1 MIIDTNPK
9 LDFCDV
15 LIVPTESD
23 LESRKQVSLSRSFSF
38 RWSTHKI
45 TTTPIV
51 AANMHKVGTLKLAHK
66 MSENGMTTCLSKHI
80 DVDEINRFIDSVED
94 FSDPEKFNKFISS
107 VGFSLGTR
115 GEDIDRVFSL
125 MRNFPQVNTICIDV
139 ANGYCKSFKKFI
151 NDFRKDFNDKI
162 IIAGNVVT
170 SEQACGIIDAGA
182 DVIKI
187 GIGSGSVCTTRNIT
201 GIGYPQFSAI
211 MEIQKDVHSVGGFLM
226 SDGGCQFPGDICKAF
241 AAGADF
247 VMLGGMLAGHEE
259 CIYSDDDCHMT
270 FYGMSSDYAMKSH
283 YGQIAEYRASEGKVV
298 KVQSKGG
305 VSETIKEILGGIRS
319 CCTYINC
326 ESIEKMPH
334 NSKFVVVNRQLN
346 GMFS

>member
-38 RWSTHKI
+38 RWSPHKI

-66 MSENGMTTCLSKHI
+66 MSEFNMMTCLSKHI
-80 DVDEINRFIDSVED
+80 DTDRINSFLDSIED
-94 FSDPEKFNKFISS
+94 FNDSNRLCKFMSS
-107 VGFSLGTR
+107 IGFSLGTR

-125 MRNFPQVNTICIDV
+125 MKNFPQVNTICIDV
-139 ANGYCKSFKKFI
+139 ANGYCKSFRRFI
-151 NDFRKDFNDKI
+151 KDFRKDFKDKV

-170 SEQACGIIDAGA
+170 ADEACKIIDAGA
-182 DVIKI
+182 DIVKI
-187 GIGSGSVCTTRNIT
+187 GIGSGSVCTTRKIT

-211 MEIQKDVHSVGGFLM
+211 MEIQNKVHSIGGFLM
-226 SDGGCQFPGDICKAF
+226 SDGGCQVPGDICKAF
-241 AAGADF
+241 SAGADF

-259 CIYSDDDCHMT
+259 CVHTEEDCHMT
-270 FYGMSSDYAMKSH
+270 FYGMSSEHAMRNH

-298 KVQSKGG
+298 KVKSKGS
-305 VSETIKEILGGIRS
+305 VVETVKEIMGGIRS
-319 CCTYINC
+319 CCTYLNC
-326 ESIEKMPH
+326 EVIEKMPQ
-334 NSKFVVVNRQLN
+334 NAKFVVVNRQLN

>member
-23 LESRKQVSLSRSFSF
+23 LECRKQVSLSRSFSF
-38 RWSTHKI
+38 RWSTRKI

-51 AANMHKVGTLKLAHK
+51 AANMHKVGTLKLAYS
-66 MSENGMTTCLSKHI
+66 MSEHNMMTCLSKHI
-80 DVDEINRFIDSVED
+80 DTDMINRFIDSVGD
-94 FSDPEKFNKFISS
+94 FSDSKIFNKFIGSIC
-107 VGFSLGTR
+107 FSLGTR

-125 MRNFPQVNTICIDV
+125 MKNFPQVNVICIDV
-139 ANGYCKSFKKFI
+139 ANGYCRSFKKFI
-151 NDFRKDFNDKI
+151 NDFRKDFKDKI

-170 SEQACGIIDAGA
+170 SDQACKIIDAGA
-182 DVIKI
+182 DIVKI
-187 GIGSGSVCTTRNIT
+187 GIGSGSVCTTRKIT

-211 MEIQKDVHSVGGFLM
+211 MEIQKDVHSIGGFLM
-226 SDGGCQFPGDICKAF
+226 SDGGCQVPGDICKAF

-247 VMLGGMLAGHEE
+247 VMLGGILAGHEE
-259 CIYSDDDCHMT
+259 CVHSNEDCHMT
-270 FYGMSSDYAMKSH
+270 FYGMSSDHAMKSH

-298 KVQSKGG
+298 KVNSRGS
-305 VSETIKEILGGIRS
+305 VSVTLKEILGGMRS
-319 CCTYINC
+319 CCTYLNC
-326 ESIEKMPH
+326 ENIEKMPH
-334 NSKFVVVNRQLN
+334 NSKFVIVNRQLN